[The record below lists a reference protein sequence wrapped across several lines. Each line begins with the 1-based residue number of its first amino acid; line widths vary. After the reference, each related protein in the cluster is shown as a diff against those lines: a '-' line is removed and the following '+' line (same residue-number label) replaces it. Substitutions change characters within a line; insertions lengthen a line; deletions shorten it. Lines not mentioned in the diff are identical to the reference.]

1 MQNTLNI
8 TQYSFVEQDRPVL
21 GADIAG
27 SADYPDIRGT
37 VFVYTLPGGIYLQG
51 EIEGLPP
58 SRDHA
63 FHIHDGEVCEKVGEK
78 LLTLPDVMSGADGK
92 ASAKIQLDRVDST
105 QIAGKPIVLH
115 IKEGGKEKQM
125 IACGLLERIL

>member
-1 MQNTLNI
+1 MQDTQNI

-27 SADYPDIRGT
+27 GADFPDIRGA
-37 VFVYTLPGGIYLQG
+37 VFVYTLPDGIYLQG

-58 SRDHA
+58 SRDYS
-63 FHIHDGEVCEKVGEK
+63 FHIHDGAVCEEVGER

-92 ASAKIQLDRVDST
+92 ASAKIQLDRVSST

-115 IKEGGKEKQM
+115 IKEDGEVKQM
-125 IACGLLERIL
+125 IACGLLARIL